1 MNVIALRSPAT
12 PAEVSVHMIGKVL
25 GRDPDA
31 RILVEDEGGAQ
42 WSCRLAASCL
52 LQPAPGDTVLFSGP
66 DAQRVFLIAVVEQAD
81 PLASLVEVPG
91 DLVLSAPGGSIT
103 IDSSVDLKL
112 RGASKLDMSAKQW
125 LARADQAQC
134 QVGEMRFVGQAL
146 DATIGRVR
154 LMGKVFETMADRL
167 VSMARSALRVVDET
181 EQVRAGHLDC
191 EATHTVRVHG
201 HHTVVTG
208 KELVKVDAAQIHMG

>member
-1 MNVIALRSPAT
+1 MNVIALRSQAT
-12 PAEVSVHMIGKVL
+12 PVSGAVHMIGKVV
-25 GRDPDA
+25 GRDPNA
-31 RILVEDEGGAQ
+31 CVLVEDETGAQ
-42 WSCRLAASCL
+42 WACRLAASCL

-66 DAQRVFLIAVVEQAD
+66 DSQRVFLIAVIEQAD
-81 PLASLVEVPG
+81 PLASRVEVPG
-91 DLVLSAPGGSIT
+91 DLVLSAPSGSIT
-103 IDSSVDLKL
+103 IDSAVDLKMS
-112 RGASKLDMSAKQW
+112 GAGKLDMSARQW
-125 LARADQAQC
+125 MVRAEQAQC
-134 QVGEMRFVGQAL
+134 QVGETRFVGQAF

-154 LMGKVFETMADRL
+154 LLGKVFETMADRL
-167 VSMARSALRVVDET
+167 VSMSRNALRVVDET